1 MTHKAH
7 ATIQKLHIGA
17 LSGKLYIP
25 KSIGSLVEIPISYS
39 SEIYHSVA
47 FTLKKPGMRLENG
60 MLIISVDVDAGNKK
74 LGMINKGKNDANVND
89 YLSECSVGEIEEQAF
104 PLFIDCLN
112 SLEIPATFAVRGQ
125 LAEASNSI
133 FEALL
138 KSPVKHDIGAHGY
151 YHRDFTELSHDE
163 AENELSMVSAAM
175 KKLGIAPKSF
185 VFPKNHV
192 AYTYLLEK
200 YGYKCYRGHG
210 GFKNDCMNIEKQ
222 GRLYDIH
229 PSLHLGQSISPIL
242 LKRILDVA
250 IAKKA
255 PLHVWFHL
263 WNFGES
269 SGLVRKYIN
278 NVFFPFLKYA
288 KKKEKSGTMTFETM
302 LSCTRWQT
310 KRF

>member
-1 MTHKAH
+1 VPV
-7 ATIQKLHIGA
+7 TIKKL
-17 LSGKLYIP
+17 SDKLYIP
-25 KSIGSLVEIPISYS
+25 KSIGSLVEIPISCS
-39 SEIYHSVA
+39 SEIYHSVV
-47 FTLKKPGMRLENG
+47 FRLKKQRMQLENG

-89 YLSECSVGEIEEQAF
+89 YLSEYSVGEIEERAF

-112 SLEIPATFAVRGQ
+112 DLEIPATFAIRGQ
-125 LAEASNSI
+125 LAEADNSI
-133 FEALL
+133 FETLL

-151 YHRDFTELSHDE
+151 YHRDFTKLSHDE

-175 KKLGIAPKSF
+175 KKLGIVPKSF
-185 VFPKNHV
+185 VFPKNNA
-192 AYTYLLEK
+192 AYLYLLEK
-200 YGYKCYRGHG
+200 YGYKCYRGKG

-222 GRLYDIH
+222 GRLYNIH

-269 SGLVRKYIN
+269 NGLIRKYVN
-278 NVFFPFLKYA
+278 NVFFPLLKYA
-288 KKKEKSGTMTFETM
+288 KMKEKSGTITFETM
-302 LSCTRWQT
+302 LSCTLAN
-310 KRF
+310 KAILKDG